1 MTQGLITLGFRGE
14 ALASLAEAA
23 CLEITSKA
31 RGAFETHTKLLQ
43 GGRVLKEG
51 LALEQRI
58 KQGTRVTVRDL
69 FFNKPVRRKH
79 LIGAGI
85 KKEVDDCREHILRL
99 ALPRSN
105 VGFTFVDSMRHDVLL
120 CLKRGRTERDVLPLV
135 FGQRLVQCGAC
146 HDGPIK
152 AELYI
157 CNPLEGFASKARQY
171 MYVNGRYVSG
181 DAASKLLNDLFQQ
194 LLQDLNRRGCEQQG
208 RLRRFPAFICHI
220 SCPPGLPDVTARP
233 DKTAVQFTDWTPVL
247 SAVRGAAMQAWHE
260 FAPLWLLTPRPASAP
275 AQPSATQPRESLA
288 AVGSQGG
295 ASCAAAEGMSAVQRA
310 KAASCGAAVAAGGR
324 DRAEHRAAKRVR
336 FSLDAEIDTAR
347 MGMESAPGGPL
358 RTQEGPAEPAH
369 GSAWMRSGSLQDA
382 SEAAWLDVSQGDASR
397 AAIPALSWLHSSDW
411 DGQPTHCWSENAA
424 EEAQQAEVGV
434 SDPEGA
440 SMAGVRGSFEGPDS
454 GIGPSGF
461 PQSPSTAAFAAQ
473 LPHSPTLPSPA
484 RYSPEDFIASPSAP
498 AGSTERQWQ
507 PQLGFRVQRRP
518 CGPSLAPEGRRNVAG
533 CSMTDQIQSPSS
545 SAGLNGE
552 PLWPADAQMASASGQ
567 SMDSA
572 LAEWMERDDEECET
586 LAAALCRADEA
597 AQLPAGHSEGPSLSN
612 QQQQQQKQLGRA
624 ERSAEADIADLLEG
638 CVANRRPPAGRQRAS
653 SAPPHHRSRM
663 RAAHTNP
670 LASLCS
676 SGRGLT
682 SLHDPPANHAACG
695 QPGISME
702 ECQAKEGSGR
712 RQSASTVPAKRRG
725 KRGSQTVS
733 GVCSRPG
740 LAMAPKRQQRHP
752 DAGSEP
758 LSEANLTHNSAPEG
772 GRAEEAGRNSCA
784 SGGSGA
790 SAAVQGGTL
799 ADLLRE
805 WVNPACASSQRQ
817 VPDLAGLACGNLLGL
832 VPASIT
838 KKALAAAR
846 PLRQVD
852 RKFIPLVCGSQLAIM
867 DQHAADERV
876 QLEHL
881 QDQVVGAGGVP
892 VATHSCTLS
901 PPQPLDISAAEQHT
915 LDRFNDILEAWG
927 WHWDIPGA
935 CTIES
940 AAAHGGARL
949 THAAVVLGTPLN
961 GVELQT
967 FLHQLES
974 TGGSAKVPP
983 GVLRVLASKACH
995 SAIRFG
1001 DVLDIDQ
1008 CERLLEN
1015 LKSTRAWHCCAHG
1028 RPTVA
1033 PLVDVT
1039 ALHRVIALR
1048 GCAS

>member
-1 MTQGLITLGFRGE
+1 MHCMH
-14 ALASLAEAA
+14 A
-23 CLEITSKA
+23 
-31 RGAFETHTKLLQ
+31 
-43 GGRVLKEG
+43 
-51 LALEQRI
+51 
-58 KQGTRVTVRDL
+58 
-69 FFNKPVRRKH
+69 
-79 LIGAGI
+79 
-85 KKEVDDCREHILRL
+85 
-99 ALPRSN
+99 
-105 VGFTFVDSMRHDVLL
+105 
-120 CLKRGRTERDVLPLV
+120 
-135 FGQRLVQCGAC
+135 
-146 HDGPIK
+146 
-152 AELYI
+152 
-157 CNPLEGFASKARQY
+157 
-171 MYVNGRYVSG
+171 
-181 DAASKLLNDLFQQ
+181 Q

-233 DKTAVQFTDWTPVL
+233 DKTAVQFPDWTPVL

-260 FAPLWLLTPRPASAP
+260 FAPLWMLTPRPASAP
-275 AQPSATQPRESLA
+275 AQPSAAQPRESLA

-295 ASCAAAEGMSAVQRA
+295 ASSAAAEGMSAVQRA

-336 FSLDAEIDTAR
+336 FSLDAETDTAR
-347 MGMESAPGGPL
+347 MDMESAPGWPL
-358 RTQEGPAEPAH
+358 RTQEGPAEPPH

-382 SEAAWLDVSQGDASR
+382 SEAAWLVVCQGDASR

-411 DGQPTHCWSENAA
+411 DGQPTHCWNENAA

-454 GIGPSGF
+454 GVGPSGF

-484 RYSPEDFIASPSAP
+484 RYSPEDLLASPSAP

-507 PQLGFRVQRRP
+507 LGFRVQRRP
-518 CGPSLAPEGRRNVAG
+518 SGPSLAAEGRLNVEG
-533 CSMTDQIQSPSS
+533 CSRTDQFQSHSS

-552 PLWPADAQMASASGQ
+552 PLWPADAEMAPASGQ
-567 SMDSA
+567 SRDSA

-638 CVANRRPPAGRQRAS
+638 CVANRRPPAGRRRAS
-653 SAPPHHRSRM
+653 SAPPHHRSRL

-676 SGRGLT
+676 SGKGLT
-682 SLHDPPANHAACG
+682 SRHDHPANHAACG

-712 RQSASTVPAKRRG
+712 RQSASAVPAKRRG
-725 KRGSQTVS
+725 KRGCQTVS

-740 LAMAPKRQQRHP
+740 LAVAPKRQQRHP

-758 LSEANLTHNSAPEG
+758 LRDANLTHNSAPEG
-772 GRAEEAGRNSCA
+772 GRAEEAGRNPCA

-790 SAAVQGGTL
+790 CELLAEDECADAQAAGHQRNVLMHAPARRRRPQRTAELCGIGRAAGDVLACMAAETQQGPASLISSFDQAETGALQPSQCHPLPDDRPPQLRSAAEPLQGASETDIQRGNLPGTDAAASRAVGQSDQSLAVMISHDGGAAAAVQGGTL

-805 WVNPACASSQRQ
+805 WVNPACSSSQRQ

-838 KKALAAAR
+838 KEALATAR
-846 PLRQVD
+846 PLRQVLP
-852 RKFIPLVCGSQLAIM
+852 FAI
-867 DQHAADERV
+867 
-876 QLEHL
+876 
-881 QDQVVGAGGVP
+881 
-892 VATHSCTLS
+892 AT
-901 PPQPLDISAAEQHT
+901 
-915 LDRFNDILEAWG
+915 
-927 WHWDIPGA
+927 
-935 CTIES
+935 
-940 AAAHGGARL
+940 
-949 THAAVVLGTPLN
+949 LN
-961 GVELQT
+961 FDVNS
-967 FLHQLES
+967 F
-974 TGGSAKVPP
+974 
-983 GVLRVLASKACH
+983 GVLCL
-995 SAIRFG
+995 
-1001 DVLDIDQ
+1001 
-1008 CERLLEN
+1008 
-1015 LKSTRAWHCCAHG
+1015 
-1028 RPTVA
+1028 
-1033 PLVDVT
+1033 
-1039 ALHRVIALR
+1039 
-1048 GCAS
+1048 